1 MIYFLTLTF
10 GVCLFY
16 MFNALESQKAM
27 LEMTSS
33 QLEIMQLLSK
43 MMGIVSLFVSIILS
57 FLILYANNFLIKRR
71 KKELGL
77 YLTLGMEKKT
87 ISKLLMIESVIID
100 LLALVVGLI
109 AGTFLSQGLSVV
121 TAQLFAVDLKA
132 FTFIFSSS
140 AALKTLLYFS
150 IIFFIV
156 MIFNTITISKYKLI
170 ELLQADKKNEP
181 LKLHSL
187 LTSFL
192 LFISSIL
199 VLGIAYTLAY
209 KNGLQSFNMI
219 LLSAILLGVI
229 GTYLF
234 FFSLSGLLII
244 FISNCKSIY
253 YKELNLFIIKQLSS
267 KINSHHLSM
276 TLICLMLFFTLG
288 VLSTGL
294 SMSKVLTKD
303 LELTTPYDA
312 TLFIF
317 DEDAPLSE
325 QLKAH
330 HFPLEALAS
339 NYIDFYTY
347 ETDLYHSNL
356 FPKEI
361 MEKHSNRYD
370 FKNDTP
376 LTGIKLSDFN
386 KLLTMQGAAPITLAP
401 DEYAISSNV
410 ESLIPDLTDIL
421 KSSPI
426 LELGDSLLST
436 PYQEPLIY
444 TYETSGYATNF
455 ITLIVPDALLESYPA
470 NSTYLNINYAG
481 DKSHT
486 EQQLIE
492 KLESLEQKPTRFFR
506 PYVTKI
512 QAYDSTLDL
521 STITAYI
528 GIYIGFV
535 FLIAS
540 AAILALQQLS
550 EATDHVK
557 HYELLRKIGV
567 SHTQLNRSLLI
578 QIALYFFAPLSLAI
592 VHATVGI
599 QITSKI
605 VKAFGNINLGRSTL
619 YTALFILLIYGT
631 YFLATY
637 LGAKSMI
644 TSKK

>member
-27 LEMTSS
+27 LEMTTS
-33 QLEIMQLLSK
+33 QISIMQMLSNI
-43 MMGIVSLFVSIILS
+43 MGIVSLFVSIILG
-57 FLILYANNFLIKRR
+57 FLILYANNFLIRRR
-71 KKELGL
+71 KKEFGL

-87 ISKLLMIESVIID
+87 ISKLLLIEAVIID
-100 LLALVVGLI
+100 LLALIVGLVV
-109 AGTFLSQGLSVV
+109 GTFLSQGLSVV

-140 AALKTLLYFS
+140 AALKTILYFS
-150 IIFFIV
+150 VIFLVV

-170 ELLQADKKNEP
+170 ELLQADKKNEI
-181 LKLHSL
+181 LKLRSP

-192 LFISSIL
+192 LFIVSIL
-199 VLGIAYTLAY
+199 VLGTAYTLAY
-209 KNGLQSFNMI
+209 KNGLQSFNLI
-219 LLSAILLGVI
+219 LLSAIALGVI

-234 FFSLSGLLII
+234 FFSLSGLLIL

-253 YKELNLFIIKQLSS
+253 YKELNLFIVKQLSS

-312 TLFIF
+312 TFFIF
-317 DEDAPLSE
+317 DEDVPLSE
-325 QLKAH
+325 QLKKH
-330 HFPLEALAS
+330 GVPLDALAS
-339 NYIDFYTY
+339 DSIDFYTY
-347 ETDLYHSNL
+347 KTDLHYSDL
-356 FPKEI
+356 FPQEI

-370 FKNDTP
+370 VKEDVP

-386 KLLTMQGAAPITLAP
+386 KLLTMQGAAPIPLAP

-410 ESLIPDLTDIL
+410 DSLIPDLIGIL
-421 KSSPI
+421 KASPI
-426 LELGDSLLST
+426 LELGGISLST
-436 PYQEPLIY
+436 TYQEPLIY
-444 TYETSGYATNF
+444 AYDTSGYATNF
-455 ITLIVPDALLESYPA
+455 ITLIVPDALLESSPV
-470 NSTYLNINYAG
+470 NSTYLNINYTG
-481 DKSHT
+481 DKPHA

-492 KLESLEQKPTRFFR
+492 SLKLLEQGPNNFFR
-506 PYVTKI
+506 PSITKI
-512 QAYDSTLDL
+512 QAYDSALGL
-521 STITAYI
+521 STITSYI

-550 EATDHVK
+550 EATDHIK
-557 HYELLRKIGV
+557 RYELLRKIGV
-567 SHTQLNRSLLI
+567 SRKQLNHSLLI
-578 QIALYFFAPLSLAI
+578 QIALYFFAPLSLAV

-599 QITSKI
+599 QMANKI
-605 VKAFGNINLGRSTL
+605 VEAFGNINLGRSTL
-619 YTALFILLIYGT
+619 YTALFILIIYGT

-637 LGAKSMI
+637 LGAKSII